1 MHFLCNCLKINIG
14 KFCDFLAILG
24 TLGPIGRFLGLAMFS
39 RIRIYVYKERA
50 YVRNTRAYKKR
61 IRNGSRYGRTV
72 PTLCYRGYQT
82 REYRSA

>member
-1 MHFLCNCLKINIG
+1 MHFLCNCLKISIG

-50 YVRNTRAYKKR
+50 YVRITRA
-61 IRNGSRYGRTV
+61 
-72 PTLCYRGYQT
+72 
-82 REYRSA
+82 